1 MRPHSFINK
10 AMIFRLLGFLLMIES
25 FFILLS
31 MFVSIIYK
39 EKATYSFLSTFL
51 ISSSIASLV
60 LFLTRNAK
68 KDFGKREGY
77 IIVCFVWIVLSFFG
91 ALPFI
96 FSRAIPNFTNAF
108 FETMSG
114 FTTTGAS
121 ILNNIE
127 ELPKGIL
134 FWRSIIQWM
143 GGMGIIVLSLAIL
156 PFLGI
161 GGVQLF
167 TAEVPGVT
175 HDKLHPR
182 IKETAQRLWLIYV
195 GFTLLETVLLY
206 FAGMSFFDAINHSL
220 TTMATGGYST
230 KQDSVAYFTSP
241 LIQYIIIVFMFF
253 AGVNFTLSYFAI
265 KLKFR
270 KVFKNEEFKAYV
282 LIILVFTAIITSYLF
297 INGSYDLE
305 TAFRNSLFQ
314 VVSII
319 TTTGFVTD
327 NYLAWAP
334 LLVGLIFMLMFVGGS
349 SGSTSGG
356 VKVIR
361 VMMILKNSYYELKRI
376 IHPKAVIP
384 TKLSGKP
391 IPQQVVNNVLA
402 FIVFYIIVFFLGFV
416 AMLVLGLD
424 MDSAMGA
431 VATSLG
437 NIGPGLGS
445 VGPIENFA
453 NIPDVGKWILSFLML
468 LGRLEL
474 ITVLIVFSP
483 IFWKK

>member
-1 MRPHSFINK
+1 MKSHSFINK

-31 MFVSIIYK
+31 MIVSIIYK
-39 EKATYSFLSTFL
+39 EKATYSFLSTLL
-51 ISSSIASLV
+51 ISSSIAGLV

-77 IIVCFVWIVLSFFG
+77 IIVCFVWIVLSLFG

-96 FSRAIPNFTNAF
+96 FSGAIPNFTNAF

-282 LIILVFTAIITSYLF
+282 LIILVFTVIITAYLF
-297 INGSYDLE
+297 LNGSYDLE

>member
-1 MRPHSFINK
+1 MKSHPFINK
-10 AMIFRLLGFLLMIES
+10 AMIFRLLGFILVIES

-31 MFVSIIYK
+31 MIVSLIYK
-39 EKATYSFLSTFL
+39 EKATYSFLITFL
-51 ISSSIASLV
+51 ISSLVAGVV
-60 LFLTRNAK
+60 LFLTKNAR

-77 IIVCFVWIVLSFFG
+77 IIVCFVWIVLSLFG

-96 FSRAIPNFTNAF
+96 FSGAIPDFTNAF
-108 FETMSG
+108 FETISG

-143 GGMGIIVLSLAIL
+143 GGMGIIVLSLAVL

-175 HDKLHPR
+175 YDKLHPR

-206 FAGMSFFDAINHSL
+206 FAGMNFFDAINHSL

-270 KVFKNEEFKAYV
+270 KIFKNEEFKSYL

-314 VVSII
+314 VVSVI

-361 VMMILKNSYYELKRI
+361 VMIILKNSYYELKRI
-376 IHPKAVIP
+376 IHPKAIIP

-391 IPQQVVNNVLA
+391 VPQHVVNNVLA
-402 FIVFYIIVFFLGFV
+402 FIVFYIIIFFLGFT

-453 NIPDVGKWILSFLML
+453 NIPDSGKWILSFLML